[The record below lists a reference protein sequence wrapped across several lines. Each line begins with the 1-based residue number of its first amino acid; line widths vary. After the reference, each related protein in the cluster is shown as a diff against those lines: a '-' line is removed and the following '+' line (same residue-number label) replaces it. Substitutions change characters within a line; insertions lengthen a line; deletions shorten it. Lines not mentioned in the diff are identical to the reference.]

1 MKIIQSFSIEHATR
15 HNNTLIFPVIHPTLC
30 DRYFGFECEPEDRVI
45 VATYSPLEEQFKVYT
60 GQEWIPV
67 PVAEFQPA
75 PFVRAGISQWY
86 GPIQFQVQF
95 TDFPSMGTLP
105 GTNRVQ
111 SDDTM
116 QFVSDFPGSYWQR
129 VPFKFDW
136 LKIGYEV
143 STDLR
148 SYLFKTAL
156 PQLLSNPLRFHRMGV
171 INNADPHICV
181 FNTNGL
187 PLEQATNFEVQ
198 PFDSYRVPG
207 VLVGNEV
214 QSRQPFPKT
223 GGCRVFYTLPV
234 PVECLD
240 TDFLQIKSV
249 PCIVLRSLPEGKTH
263 KPLRYEGIL
272 ASNPFREE
280 LDVINYGYE
289 QPIEISAIAATDEDA
304 HILGNHIFTVIKN
317 TGHLYSPPHDLKIP
331 VSIRQGLKRGLT
343 GGDILGILPSY
354 KLEILL
360 YLTISE

>member
-1 MKIIQSFSIEHATR
+1 MKIIQSFSLEHASR
-15 HNNTLIFPVIHPTLC
+15 HGNILTFPVVHPTLC

-75 PFVRAGISQWY
+75 PFVRAGMSQWY

-95 TDFPSMGTLP
+95 TDLPTMGVLP
-105 GTNRVQ
+105 GTSRVQ
-111 SDDTM
+111 SDTTM
-116 QFVSDFPGSYWQR
+116 QFVSDFPHSYWKR
-129 VPFKFDW
+129 LPFHFDY

-143 STDLR
+143 LTDLR
-148 SYLFKTAL
+148 SYLFRTAI
-156 PQLLSNPLRFHRMGV
+156 PQLLTNPIRFYRMGM
-171 INNADPHICV
+171 ITDLHTCI
-181 FNTNGL
+181 FDSSGL
-187 PLEQATNFEVQ
+187 PLEQLTNIEVQ
-198 PFDSYRVPG
+198 PFDSRRVPG
-207 VLVGNEV
+207 TLVGTEV
-214 QSRQPFPKT
+214 QSREPFPKT
-223 GGCRVFYTLPV
+223 GGCRISYTVPV
-234 PVECLD
+234 PVECLE

-263 KPLRYEGIL
+263 KPYRYDGIL

-304 HILGNHIFTVIKN
+304 HILGNHIFTTIKN
-317 TGHLYSPPHDLKIP
+317 TGHLYSPPHDIKIP

-343 GGDILGILPSY
+343 GGDILGLLPSY